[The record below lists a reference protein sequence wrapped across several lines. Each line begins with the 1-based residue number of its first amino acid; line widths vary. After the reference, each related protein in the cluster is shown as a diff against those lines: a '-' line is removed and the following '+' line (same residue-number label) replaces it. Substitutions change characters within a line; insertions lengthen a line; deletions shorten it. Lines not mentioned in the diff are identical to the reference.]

1 MFGWLEAHE
10 PLAVW
15 LEAVGVVG
23 TLLAA
28 VWTLRMAV
36 NDRRR
41 EQASGIVLVV
51 RSTFEVEGEGE
62 IESSPGSSN
71 FEYRIQNR
79 SNDIITGITFHVRD
93 SKSDNVI
100 GAIGDMPFLEPGPMS
115 EPGPLSCGTVGR
127 GQLYIEFRDANGR
140 GWRRDQNGELRRC
153 RRPTPI
159 VQ

>member
-71 FEYRIQNR
+71 
-79 SNDIITGITFHVRD
+79 
-93 SKSDNVI
+93 
-100 GAIGDMPFLEPGPMS
+100 
-115 EPGPLSCGTVGR
+115 
-127 GQLYIEFRDANGR
+127 
-140 GWRRDQNGELRRC
+140 
-153 RRPTPI
+153 
-159 VQ
+159 